1 MEGKIFLHLLSPGT
15 ITILNNY
22 AWNKEIKEMSMFE
35 FEFTEE
41 QKMLR
46 DMTRDFV
53 NTEVKPRAHKIDEEE
68 CIPPELIRK
77 IADTGFLGASFPQ
90 EYGGGG
96 FGELGYCVMQEE
108 MGRGCLSTSTFIGA
122 HQSIGANAIYIGGSE
137 ELKKKYL
144 VPLAEGKYI
153 GGFALTEATAGSD
166 SFNLRTKANLEGN
179 EWVINGEKLWITNG
193 GIADILSVFART
205 ERGISAFVV
214 ETKTPGF
221 HAGPKEKKM
230 GIRGSMTNAITFENV
245 RIPKEN
251 LIGVDGRGF
260 LIAMKTLDAGRLGL
274 GAACLGAMKEL
285 LEMSTKYAK
294 ERKQFDEPLA
304 HFQSIQFMLADIA
317 MTIYALESM
326 VYRTAQEYDEKKSV
340 SRQAAYVKLYASEQ
354 LCKVADKAVQ
364 IHGGMG
370 YSRELPI
377 ERYYRDARINK
388 IFEGTSEVQRLV
400 IAHDI
405 LKKNGKV

>member
-1 MEGKIFLHLLSPGT
+1 
-15 ITILNNY
+15 
-22 AWNKEIKEMSMFE
+22 MFQ

-41 QKMLR
+41 QRMLR
-46 DMTRDFV
+46 DMARDFV
-53 NTEVKPRAHKIDEEE
+53 NTEVKPLAQKIDEEE
-68 CIPPELIRK
+68 KIPPELIRK
-77 IADTGFLGASFPQ
+77 IADIGFLGASFPQ

-96 FGELGYCVMQEE
+96 FGEVGYCVMQEE

-137 ELKKKYL
+137 ALKKKFL
-144 VPLAEGKYI
+144 VPLAEGKSI
-153 GGFALTEATAGSD
+153 GGFALTEASAGSD
-166 SFNLRTKANLEGN
+166 SFNLRTKARLDGN

-193 GIADILSVFART
+193 GFADILSVFART

-221 HAGPKEKKM
+221 SAGPKEKKM
-230 GIRGSMTNAITFENV
+230 GIRGSMTNAITFDNV
-245 RIPKEN
+245 RIPKDN
-251 LIGVDGRGF
+251 IIGDDGRGF

-285 LEMSTKYAK
+285 LELSTKFAK
-294 ERKQFDEPLA
+294 ERKQFDAPLSQ
-304 HFQSIQFMLADIA
+304 FQAIQFMLADIA

-326 VYRTAQEYDEKKSV
+326 VYRTAQEYDEKKPV

-400 IAHDI
+400 IARDI